1 VHITVRLNRVSGTD
15 PPYDH
20 NYLLGS
26 AVYAKLRERS
36 EDLAEVF
43 HDSPRR
49 APYVLSE
56 IHRVTGKPREAWF
69 RVGTD
74 KEAVRDIL
82 LESLAPGT
90 NLRVGPTTFHV
101 ESLHEESPLA
111 RPGAYVTLSPIL
123 LRDPHTKSSLVSGS
137 PGYLE
142 SLEMS
147 ANMQVWTFV
156 SERQAVF
163 VRGIEPQGV
172 RKRTINE
179 TTVLAQKGRLLLE
192 GDDQALGFLVNR
204 GLGSSPALGFGMIV
218 RMRDRATGS
227 REPEREAPRRVKGV
241 EGGVGRQGSRH
252 PKATLAPTY
261 CLPPAS
267 LHHAQGQTRGRGLDS

>member
-1 VHITVRLNRVSGTD
+1 MHITVRLNRVSGTD

-26 AVYAKLRERS
+26 ALYAKIQERS

-74 KEAVRDIL
+74 SEAVRDIL

-90 NLRVGPTTFHV
+90 HLRVGPTMFHV

-111 RPGAYVTLSPIL
+111 RPGSYVTLSPIL
-123 LRDPHTKSSLVSGS
+123 LRDPYTKRSLVSGS

-142 SLEMS
+142 TLEMS
-147 ANMQVWTFV
+147 ANMQVWRFV

-163 VRGIEPQGV
+163 VRGIDPQGV

-179 TTVLAQKGRLLLE
+179 RTVLAQKGRLLLE
-192 GDDQALGFLVNR
+192 GDNQALDFLVNR

-218 RMRDRATGS
+218 RMRDRGTGS
-227 REPEREAPRRVKGV
+227 REPERGAR
-241 EGGVGRQGSRH
+241 EGWREPSVDVGREGSAFRRRRW
-252 PKATLAPTY
+252 
-261 CLPPAS
+261 S
-267 LHHAQGQTRGRGLDS
+267 